1 MSQDLLEVAKEIR
14 NWVRAACHAP
24 VKALLENALVD
35 DKARTAYQMTD
46 GTNSIQTIRAACK
59 MSPNDVSALQIRCAQ
74 LGLMEANSDGK
85 RCRIFNL
92 EDFGLIP
99 PKSKG
104 IK

>member
-46 GTNSIQTIRAACK
+46 GSNSIQTIRAACK
-59 MSPNDVSALQIRCAQ
+59 MSPNDVSALQVRCVQ
-74 LGLMEANSDGK
+74 LGLMEANDDGK

-99 PKSKG
+99 LKPKGK
-104 IK
+104 K